1 MAENNIPGVSNVVTD
16 YLDNLNKGKAKM
28 TYRGKYGDVSM
39 SPRDKLPP
47 TLESQG
53 LTPEQDKLA
62 WGDWHPET
70 IAKYPE
76 EYAKMRI
83 DQHNKYDQGFIPDKS
98 VKYADMVRDR
108 ARKILIDAETD
119 QLLDDARTKAI
130 NEYNEGKAQR
140 DKEAKEKADAEAQEA
155 EEAKHRKA
163 EKMWS
168 AIGDGISAI
177 ANMATVGAGADSMY
191 NPADSLHSKVKS
203 KWDEI
208 KANKAAIASANRKA
222 QMDLLLKE
230 YELGAKAKEA
240 EANRNFN
247 IWKVET
253 EESGRNQRA
262 KTKQEFDAEQ
272 NKQKNETT
280 LQAAKIRGR
289 SGGGGGGS
297 SSTGKYF
304 FNGVAYKSAS
314 ERNQAILSAAKKYQY
329 DVYDD
334 DDKLRDWDVM
344 AVELE
349 ELMAE
354 GEPQPQPGNYAQRWG
369 SMFGG
374 NSTSV
379 PSAKPSKA
387 STPTKPKDNAAVT
400 P

>member
-1 MAENNIPGVSNVVTD
+1 MEEKDKKIPGLGEQATKIATD
-16 YLDNLNKGKAKM
+16 NATALDNIFKTAPKTYEEAQFRKAQID
-28 TYRGKYGDVSM
+28 RGGYT
-39 SPRDKLPP
+39 PP
-47 TLESQG
+47 TLMQMSGVTE
-53 LTPEQDKLA
+53 EQVEANL
-62 WGDWHPET
+62 
-70 IAKYPE
+70 
-76 EYAKMRI
+76 
-83 DQHNKYDQGFIPDKS
+83 
-98 VKYADMVRDR
+98 
-108 ARKILIDAETD
+108 
-119 QLLDDARTKAI
+119 
-130 NEYNEGKAQR
+130 KAQ
-140 DKEAKEKADAEAQEA
+140 KEAKEKADAEAQEA
-155 EEAKHRKA
+155 EETKHRKA

-208 KANKAAIASANRKA
+208 KANKAAVAAANRKA

-230 YELGAKAKEA
+230 YELGVKSKEA

-247 IWKVET
+247 IWKTET
-253 EESGRNQRA
+253 EEAGRNQRA
-262 KTKQEFDAEQ
+262 KEEQEFKASE
-272 NKQKNETT
+272 KQKDRDNDKEV
-280 LQAAKIRGR
+280 AKIRGKYSR
-289 SGGGGGGS
+289 SSGGGS

-304 FNGVAYKSAS
+304 FNGKAYKSAS
-314 ERNQAILSAAKKYQY
+314 ERNQAILNAAKKIK
-329 DVYDD
+329 DFDIYDD
-334 DDKLRDWDVM
+334 DDNLRDWDVM

-387 STPTKPKDNAAVT
+387 STTKSDPKKDTTSLYN
-400 P
+400 

>member
-1 MAENNIPGVSNVVTD
+1 MRLQELQNRLIMMNYLARSSMDNRNINEEDNVAYDRDATLTNKVSNKKESTPTTPTNRDPLQWVKNALKGVDLTD
-16 YLDNLNKGKAKM
+16 VIKTPKVDQNVSTQERKA
-28 TYRGKYGDVSM
+28 
-39 SPRDKLPP
+39 
-47 TLESQG
+47 E
-53 LTPEQDKLA
+53 
-62 WGDWHPET
+62 
-70 IAKYPE
+70 
-76 EYAKMRI
+76 
-83 DQHNKYDQGFIPDKS
+83 
-98 VKYADMVRDR
+98 
-108 ARKILIDAETD
+108 IDA
-119 QLLDDARTKAI
+119 KI
-130 NEYNEGKAQR
+130 NRGGYTPPSIYRNIDMSQVEENEKRAEQ
-140 DKEAKEKADAEAQEA
+140 AKADAEAEAQEA
-155 EEAKHRKA
+155 KEAKHRKA

-191 NPADSLHSKVKS
+191 NPADSLHSKIKS

-208 KANKAAIASANRKA
+208 KANKAAIAAANRKA

-247 IWKVET
+247 IWKAET

-272 NKQKNETT
+272 NKQKNEAT
-280 LQAAKIRGR
+280 LQAARIRGR